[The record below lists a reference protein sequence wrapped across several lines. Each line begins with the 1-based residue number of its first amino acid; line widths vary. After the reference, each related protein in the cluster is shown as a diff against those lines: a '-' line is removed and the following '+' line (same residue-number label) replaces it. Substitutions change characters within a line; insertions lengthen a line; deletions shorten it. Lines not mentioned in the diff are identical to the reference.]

1 MENPILN
8 EHNKQEFAPAHTA
21 LSHFLGKVALLFLS
35 TLLATNLLA
44 QEKMTPS
51 RIHTRVTGEYEPTL
65 FELFKVS
72 DAKDFVYFVIPS
84 FDSEYCLSYDRMTKS
99 LKLKRAQQN
108 IWFAKKRYNSDQKD
122 VPLMDYSLNISDSLL
137 NSLVKMFNAT
147 VLTSSFIS
155 EIRGND
161 GTTYKFMIDPWWAE
175 SAECWS
181 PEENTNCGQA
191 VSVME
196 KLCEAVK
203 TGDKDAAE
211 GLIEEIERVTKLFE
225 QYYPAGFDPKKRL
238 YY

>member
-1 MENPILN
+1 M
-8 EHNKQEFAPAHTA
+8 A
-21 LSHFLGKVALLFLS
+21 LAS

-44 QEKMTPS
+44 QDKMTPS
-51 RIHTRVTGEYEPTL
+51 RIHTRVTGGYEPML
-65 FELFKVS
+65 FEYFKVS
-72 DAKDFVYFVIPS
+72 DAKDFVYFVKPS

-108 IWFAKKRYNSDQKD
+108 IWFAKKMYNSDPQKQD
-122 VPLMDYSLNISDSLL
+122 KKEVPLMDYSLNISDSLL

-147 VLTSSFIS
+147 VLTSNFMDES
-155 EIRGND
+155 RGND

-181 PEENTNCGQA
+181 PTENTNCGQA

-211 GLIEEIERVTKLFE
+211 GLIEEIERVAKLFE
-225 QYYPAGFDPKKRL
+225 QYYPAGFDPKKLL
-238 YY
+238 Y

>member
-1 MENPILN
+1 M
-8 EHNKQEFAPAHTA
+8 A
-21 LSHFLGKVALLFLS
+21 LAF

-44 QEKMTPS
+44 QDKMTPS
-51 RIHTRVTGEYEPTL
+51 RIHTGVTGEYEPML
-65 FELFKVS
+65 FEYFKVS
-72 DAKDFVYFVIPS
+72 DAKDFVYFVKPS
-84 FDSEYCLSYDRMTKS
+84 FDTEYCLSYDRKTKS

-108 IWFAKKRYNSDQKD
+108 IWFAKKRYNSDPKKQDKKE

-211 GLIEEIERVTKLFE
+211 GLIEEIERVAKLFE
-225 QYYPAGFDPKKRL
+225 QYYPAGFDPKKLL
-238 YY
+238 Y

>member
-1 MENPILN
+1 MKKILLS
-8 EHNKQEFAPAHTA
+8 TIMA
-21 LSHFLGKVALLFLS
+21 LAF

-44 QEKMTPS
+44 QDRMTPS
-51 RIHTRVTGEYEPTL
+51 RIHTIVTGEYEPTL

-108 IWFAKKRYNSDQKD
+108 ILYDDSDPKD
-122 VPLMDYSLNISDSLL
+122 VPLMDYSLNISDSLF
-137 NSLVKMFNAT
+137 NSLVKMFKAT

-181 PEENTNCGQA
+181 PTENTNCGQA

-211 GLIEEIERVTKLFE
+211 GLIEEIERVAKLFE
-225 QYYPAGFDPKKRL
+225 QYYPAGFDPKKLL
-238 YY
+238 Y